1 MANWESTDTR
11 KLAVTTTNK
20 SEDFGALCTSVI
32 VASDADCFIDFDKP
46 ADTGS
51 LLIKANQ
58 RPSQLFV
65 KFTQLHAITA
75 SSTSN
80 LYIVGVR

>member
-11 KLAVTTTNK
+11 KIAATGTDK
-20 SEDFGALCTSVI
+20 YEDFGASCTSVI
-32 VASDADCFIDFDKP
+32 VVADADCFIDFDKP

-58 RPSQLFV
+58 EPVQLFV
-65 KFTQLHAITA
+65 KFTQLHVITSGGA
-75 SSTSN
+75 AN

>member
-1 MANWESTDTR
+1 MANWESSDTR
-11 KLAVTTTNK
+11 KMAVTNADQK
-20 SEDFGALCTSVI
+20 EDFGAGCTSVI
-32 VASDADCFIDFDKP
+32 VVSDADCFIDFDKN

-58 RPSQLFV
+58 APVQLFV
-65 KFTQLHAITA
+65 QFTQLHAICASTA
-75 SSTSN
+75 N